1 MRSVGSVA
9 STVRR
14 HLLRA
19 AAAVCTGVLLDLAF
33 PPVNAWPAAAVG
45 VAAMSLLMRG
55 SSRRAAAGLGMLVGL
70 GLWVPLLTFLRGY
83 GLAAW
88 LGLSVIESLWWL
100 LLGLALRTTSRL
112 RCWPLAA
119 ALLWVGQEWLRD
131 RVPFDGFP
139 WGRLAFGQADG
150 PLVRLASLGGAPLVT
165 FAVAATG
172 ALLAY
177 AATTVSGPRLR
188 LLAPTLA
195 LGAIAVIVV
204 GPLAIR
210 LPTAGT
216 SAGGRPASAV
226 VAAIQGD
233 VPRLGLND
241 FAQRRVVTQNHMLA
255 TEALAAR
262 VAAGTAPKPD
272 LAIWP
277 ENSSDVDPFADAQA
291 RAYIE
296 AAVSSIDVPIVV
308 GAVLNGPGP
317 NQVRNT
323 AIVWTPRF
331 GPTQQYVKRH
341 LVPFGEYLP
350 FRREITSITS
360 AFALIHKDFVP
371 GHTPG
376 VLKAGRVTLADVICF
391 EVADDTVVRQAVAG
405 GGRLLSVQTNNASY
419 ERAGDSG
426 NGGETAQQ
434 LEMARLRAIEHG
446 RAVVVAATSGVSAI
460 ISPSGSVL
468 ARTGVF
474 TAASLDMRVPLRD
487 PLTIADRVTEWPDRV
502 LSLGGLLLLL
512 LACRTRRRSQGEED
526 VEASTLEPVGASS

>member
-1 MRSVGSVA
+1 VS
-9 STVRR
+9 R

-19 AAAVCTGVLLDLAF
+19 VAAVCSGVLLDLAF

-45 VAAMSLLMRG
+45 VAALSLLLRG
-55 SSRRAAAGLGMLVGL
+55 SSRRAAAGIGMLAGL

-88 LGLSVIESLWWL
+88 LGLAVIESVWWL
-100 LLGLALRTTSRL
+100 LLALALRATSRL

-131 RVPFDGFP
+131 RIPFGGFP
-139 WGRLAFGQADG
+139 WGRLAFSQADG

-165 FAVAATG
+165 FAIAAAG

-177 AATTVSGPRLR
+177 AVTTLTGPRIR
-188 LLAPTLA
+188 LVGPVVALAGIA
-195 LGAIAVIVV
+195 AIVA

-216 SAGGRPASAV
+216 SEHGQRSSAV
-226 VAAIQGD
+226 VAAIQGN
-233 VPRLGLND
+233 VPDLGLDD
-241 FAQRRVVTQNHMLA
+241 FSQRRAVTQNHMVQ
-255 TEALAAR
+255 TQALAAR
-262 VAAGTAPKPD
+262 VEAGEAPKPD
-272 LAIWP
+272 LLIWP
-277 ENSSDVDPFADAQA
+277 ENASDVDPYTDAIA
-291 RAYIE
+291 RADIE
-296 AAVSSIDVPIVV
+296 AAVASVDVPIVV
-308 GAVLNGPGP
+308 GAVIGDGPTHVK
-317 NQVRNT
+317 NA
-323 AIVWTPRF
+323 AIVWTPQR
-331 GPTQQYVKRH
+331 GPTQRYIKRH

-350 FRREITSITS
+350 FRHEITRVTN

-371 GHTPG
+371 GHSPG
-376 VLKAGRVTLADVICF
+376 VLHAGPVTLADVICF
-391 EVADDTVVRQAVAG
+391 EVADDSVVRQAVTG

-419 ERAGDSG
+419 ERPGDSG

-460 ISPSGSVL
+460 ISPNGSVL
-468 ARTGVF
+468 ARTKVF
-474 TAASLDMRVPLRD
+474 TGTALDMSVPLRD
-487 PLTIADRVTEWPDRV
+487 PRTLADRVADWPDRV

-512 LACRTRRRSQGEED
+512 LACRPLRRTRNDDG
-526 VEASTLEPVGASS
+526 VEVSTLEPVGATS

>member
-1 MRSVGSVA
+1 
-9 STVRR
+9 VRR
-14 HLLRA
+14 RLLLRA
-19 AAAVCTGVLLDLAF
+19 AAAVCSGVLLDLAF

-55 SSRRAAAGLGMLVGL
+55 TSRRGAAGLGMLVGL

-88 LGLSVIESLWWL
+88 FGLAVVESMWWL
-100 LLGLALRTTSRL
+100 VLGLALRTTSRL

-131 RVPFDGFP
+131 RIPFDGFP
-139 WGRLAFGQADG
+139 WGRLSFGQAEG

-165 FAVAATG
+165 FAVAASG

-177 AATTVSGPRLR
+177 AVTTVGGQRLR
-188 LLAPTLA
+188 LLAPALA
-195 LGAIAVIVV
+195 LGGIAVILV
-204 GPLAIR
+204 GPLAIQ

-216 SAGGRPASAV
+216 AGKGRPASAV

-241 FAQRRVVTQNHMLA
+241 FAQRRVVTQNHMLE
-255 TEALAAR
+255 TEALAAK
-262 VAAGTAPKPD
+262 VEAGTAPKPD
-272 LAIWP
+272 VVIWP
-277 ENSSDVDPFADAQA
+277 ENSSDVDPFSDPETAAF
-291 RAYIE
+291 IE
-296 AAVSSIDVPIVV
+296 AAVASIDVPIVV
-308 GAVLNGPGP
+308 GAVLNGPSP

-323 AIVWTPRF
+323 AIVWTPRL
-331 GPTQQYVKRH
+331 GPTQEYVKRH

-350 FRREITSITS
+350 FRREITSVTN
-360 AFALIHKDFVP
+360 AFSLIHKDFVP

-376 VLKAGRVTLADVICF
+376 VLRAGPVTLADVICF
-391 EVADDTVVRQAVAG
+391 EVADDTVARQAVTG
-405 GGRLLSVQTNNASY
+405 GGRLITVQTNNASY

-460 ISPSGSVL
+460 ISPNGSVL

-474 TAASLDMRVPLRD
+474 TAAALDMRVPLRD
-487 PLTIADRVTEWPDRV
+487 PLTIADRVTEWPDRA

-512 LACRTRRRSQGEED
+512 LACRTRPRSRDDEQ
-526 VEASTLEPVGASS
+526 VAASTLEPVAVSN